1 MNLIDW
7 IFAGVC
13 INLTRKKEASSNFP
27 RVSSPDPK
35 EGRKKKIEFN
45 RPEILKNSFINC
57 ATSLYFLLLL
67 IATKYQ
73 KNH

>member
-27 RVSSPDPK
+27 RVASPDPK
-35 EGRKKKIEFN
+35 EGRKNKIKNVVHKYEVMIKK
-45 RPEILKNSFINC
+45 KDS
-57 ATSLYFLLLL
+57 T
-67 IATKYQ
+67 
-73 KNH
+73 